1 VLIFGIYLIQFEQR
15 GKLEALRL
23 RDQEEKEMKK
33 QGNKRY
39 KEIAEKNYRER
50 LMALQRKEIEID
62 REDRIIIDKKKM
74 AIENAAR
81 KQDEPVDDS
90 KLVEAM
96 FDFLPDNTSE
106 AAPPSAFRDLP
117 NPPKADEEI
126 YAAPEIPR
134 DMEDLS
140 EFKFQKFA
148 ATYFTGNVNHQYSRR
163 PLKASLL
170 PLVTPA
176 DQLAAQA
183 LWMTILRFMGDLPE
197 PRYHS
202 MERDTTSVMSKVTAT
217 LGRNFARSK
226 EFQELGLDNVVSNVP
241 T

>member
-1 VLIFGIYLIQFEQR
+1 MSLHTNSILHVFINLYHFISLNSQFHQR

-23 RDQEEKEMKK
+23 RDQEEKELKK

-62 REDRIIIDKKKM
+62 EEGRQRIKNNM
-74 AIENAAR
+74 TAIENAAR

-117 NPPKADEEI
+117 NPPKADEDL
-126 YAAPEIPR
+126 YAAQAEIPR
-134 DMEDLS
+134 DLEDLS

-148 ATYFTGNVNHQYSRR
+148 ATYFTG
-163 PLKASLL
+163 
-170 PLVTPA
+170 
-176 DQLAAQA
+176 
-183 LWMTILRFMGDLPE
+183 
-197 PRYHS
+197 
-202 MERDTTSVMSKVTAT
+202 
-217 LGRNFARSK
+217 
-226 EFQELGLDNVVSNVP
+226 
-241 T
+241 